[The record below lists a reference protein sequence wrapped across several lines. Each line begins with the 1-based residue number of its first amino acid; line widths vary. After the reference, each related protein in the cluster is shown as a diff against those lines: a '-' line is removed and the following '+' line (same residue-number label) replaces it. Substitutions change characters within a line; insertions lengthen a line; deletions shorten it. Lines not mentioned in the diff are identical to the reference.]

1 MLHGAQNFQ
10 DQNQNN
16 NNKDNKDNQMKITL
30 STSQVADRLLND
42 DNANWS
48 WEGAQALAEFLEDQE
63 NDLGEELEFDV
74 VAIRCDFHEYEDTT
88 EALKSHVYK
97 DDVDEMVRQ
106 LNEDEATDEE
116 WHQAAIEL
124 LEEHVSIILQLPNSG
139 GIITSNS

>member
-1 MLHGAQNFQ
+1 
-10 DQNQNN
+10 
-16 NNKDNKDNQMKITL
+16 MKITL

-74 VAIRCDFHEYEDTT
+74 VAIRCDFHEYDDTT
-88 EALKSHVYK
+88 EALKNLVHK

-139 GIITSNS
+139 GIITSNA

>member
-74 VAIRCDFHEYEDTT
+74 VAIRCDFHEYDDTT
-88 EALKSHVYK
+88 EALKNLVHK

-139 GIITSNS
+139 GIITSNA

>member
-74 VAIRCDFHEYEDTT
+74 VAIRCDFHEYDDTT
-88 EALKSHVYK
+88 EALKAHVYK

-106 LNEDEATDEE
+106 LTEEEATDEE

-124 LEEHVSIILQLPNSG
+124 LEEHVRIIIQLPNSG